1 MANRANKSWN
11 ASQIIQFTMK
21 CLFFNLLKIIN
32 SYNSDELS
40 NHALYNVQCAM
51 EHRIKQINMILAV
64 VKPIFTDNIF

>member
-1 MANRANKSWN
+1 
-11 ASQIIQFTMK
+11 MK
-21 CLFFNLLKIIN
+21 CKSNHTIYNEMFVFQSAKIIN

-64 VKPIFTDNIF
+64 KPIFTDNIF